1 MIAKRTK
8 TFNLGQVVA
17 TPAALATLEKA
28 QESASTFLDRHT
40 SGDFGELDDDDRK
53 ANLDGIENGERILSV
68 YPLKNGEVIW
78 IITEAD
84 RSSTCVLTPE
94 DY

>member
-1 MIAKRTK
+1 MIATRKNQ
-8 TFNLGQVVA
+8 FSLGTVVA
-17 TPAALATLEKA
+17 TPAALATLERA

-40 SGDFGELDDDDRK
+40 SGDFGDVDDDDRQS
-53 ANLDGIENGERILSV
+53 NLDAIENDERIMSV

-84 RSSTCVLTPE
+84 RSSSCVLTPE